1 MLDLKIIDHK
11 RDACGS
17 GGIADFKLNNGV
29 RLDIIVP
36 EGYDISVLKD
46 IEKFAAK
53 NKVPI
58 NIIELGNDGTTKVI
72 N

>member
-17 GGIADFKLNNGV
+17 GGV

-53 NKVPI
+53 NKVSP
-58 NIIELGNDGTTKVI
+58 
-72 N
+72 